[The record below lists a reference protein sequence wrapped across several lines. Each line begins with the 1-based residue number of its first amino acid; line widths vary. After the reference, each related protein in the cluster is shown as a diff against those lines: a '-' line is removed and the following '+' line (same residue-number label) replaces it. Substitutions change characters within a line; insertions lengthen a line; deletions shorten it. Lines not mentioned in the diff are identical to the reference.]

1 MKFLIGVDSSNKEGK
16 KLLLNELK
24 VGVKNASPK
33 DRSDKDILVVHDW
46 ISALS
51 YVAIENYSAIWMDW
65 SLLKRNYFD
74 FHRKLYKLRKQIP
87 LIIFTSDS
95 KIDCQISKS
104 MELLFSIVW
113 QKEIPKKVEKLL
125 KQLKLFEDLIASM
138 PKKTKHQ
145 LRPNGLGPFIG
156 NSIGMLEIYKQ
167 IIKVAQTDF
176 TVLIFG
182 ESGSGKELVARTIHE
197 LSFRKDQRFISLNCA
212 AIPENLLE
220 SELFGFEKGAFTG
233 ADKLKPGKFE
243 LADKGN
249 LFLDEIGDMSV
260 SLQAKLLRVLEDH
273 TVERLGSTTSKKIDV
288 RLISATNQNL
298 QELISERK
306 FRSDLHYRLNVI
318 PINLSPLRNRSE
330 DILLLTLHVLGKLAG
345 KDRKTSRFID
355 WTLIKELKQLEL
367 FGNVRELENLLTRML
382 FNSDASVLNKKILRS
397 VLQPSDVIP
406 EKIESSGFSPQ
417 GPFHRILR
425 TDEGS
430 LREDGIAPLWHAE
443 KMAIQDTLKIVDG
456 NISKAADSLEISRTS
471 LYRKIKKYE
480 LDNQSNS

>member
-16 KLLLNELK
+16 KLLLNELQA
-24 VGVKNASPK
+24 GVNDTSE
-33 DRSDKDILVVHDW
+33 DILVVHDW
-46 ISALS
+46 ISTLS

-65 SLLKRNYFD
+65 SLLKRNYFN

-95 KIDCQISKS
+95 KIDCKISIS

-113 QKEIPKKVEKLL
+113 HKEIPKKVGNLL
-125 KQLKLFEDLIASM
+125 KQLQLFENLMASM
-138 PKKTKHQ
+138 PKKTKHH

-156 NSIGMLEIYKQ
+156 NSIDMLEIYKQ

-197 LSFRKDQRFISLNCA
+197 LSSRKDHRFISLNCA

-233 ADKLKPGKFE
+233 ADKSKPGKFE
-243 LADKGN
+243 LADKGS
-249 LFLDEIGDMSV
+249 LFLDEIGDMPV
-260 SLQAKLLRVLEDH
+260 TIQAKLLRVLEDH
-273 TVERLGSTTSKKIDV
+273 TIERLGSTTSKKIDV

-318 PINLSPLRNRSE
+318 PINLSPLRNKSE
-330 DILLLTLHVLGKLAG
+330 DILLLTLHVLGKLTG
-345 KDRKTSRFID
+345 KDRKSARFID
-355 WTLIKELKQLEL
+355 WTLIEELKQLEL
-367 FGNVRELENLLTRML
+367 FGNVRELENLLTRIL
-382 FNSDASVLNKKILRS
+382 FNSDASVLNKKMLRGVIQS
-397 VLQPSDVIP
+397 SDVIH
-406 EKIESSGFSPQ
+406 KKKGSSGFSSQ
-417 GPFHRILR
+417 GPS
-425 TDEGS
+425 DEGP
-430 LREDGIAPLWHAE
+430 LREDGIAPLWYTE
-443 KMAIQDTLKIVDG
+443 KMAIRNALKIVEG
-456 NISKAADSLEISRTS
+456 NISKAANSLEISRTA

-480 LDNQSNS
+480 LDNQSDS

>member
-16 KLLLNELK
+16 KLLLNELQA
-24 VGVKNASPK
+24 GVKDTS
-33 DRSDKDILVVHDW
+33 KDILVVYDW
-46 ISALS
+46 ISTLS
-51 YVAIENYSAIWMDW
+51 YVAIDNYSAIWMDW
-65 SLLKRNYFD
+65 SLIKRNYSD
-74 FHRKLYKLRKQIP
+74 FHRRLYKLRKQIP

-95 KIDCQISKS
+95 KIDCQISIS
-104 MELLFSIVW
+104 MQLLFSIVW
-113 QKEIPKKVEKLL
+113 YKEIPKKVGNLL
-125 KQLKLFEDLIASM
+125 KQLKLFEDLMASM
-138 PKKTKHQ
+138 PEKTKHH

-197 LSFRKDQRFISLNCA
+197 LSFRKNHRFISLNCA

-233 ADKLKPGKFE
+233 ADKPKPGKFE

-249 LFLDEIGDMSV
+249 LFLDEIGDMPV

-273 TVERLGSTTSKKIDV
+273 IIERLGSTTYKKIDV

-306 FRSDLHYRLNVI
+306 FRSDLLYRLNVI

-330 DILLLTLHVLGKLAG
+330 DILLLTLHVLGKLTG
-345 KDRKTSRFID
+345 KDRKSSRFID
-355 WTLIKELKQLEL
+355 WTLIEELKQLEL
-367 FGNVRELENLLTRML
+367 SGNVRELENLLTRML
-382 FNSDASVLNKKILRS
+382 FNSDASVLNKKMLRGVIQS
-397 VLQPSDVIP
+397 SDVIP
-406 EKIESSGFSPQ
+406 KKKESSGFSPQ
-417 GPFHRILR
+417 GPS
-425 TDEGS
+425 DEGS
-430 LREDGIAPLWHAE
+430 LQEDGIAPLWYTE
-443 KMAIQDTLKIVDG
+443 KMAIQDALKIVEG
-456 NISKAADSLEISRTS
+456 NISKAANSLEISRTA

-480 LDNQSNS
+480 LDDERNS